1 MTRKQG
7 TCGGTP
13 KRDGSGRGIGNR
25 NTVRQPKPSKGGKK
39 WQNHALNV
47 LTRAHIVE
55 TTTASRIKS
64 LRAILRSSAIL

>member
-1 MTRKQG
+1 MRDSKKEIVEHKMRINKMTRKQG

-39 WQNHALNV
+39 
-47 LTRAHIVE
+47 
-55 TTTASRIKS
+55 
-64 LRAILRSSAIL
+64 